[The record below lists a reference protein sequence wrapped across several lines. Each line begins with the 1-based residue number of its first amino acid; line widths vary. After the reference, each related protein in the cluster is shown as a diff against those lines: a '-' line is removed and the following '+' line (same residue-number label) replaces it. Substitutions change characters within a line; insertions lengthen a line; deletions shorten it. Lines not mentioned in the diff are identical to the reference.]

1 MRGSGSA
8 TVTNPTVFL
17 SNLPY
22 DVQLTSDDGTAEQHT
37 AGADRTAASPEE
49 TSRRSGTRSHHAD

>member
-1 MRGSGSA
+1 
-8 TVTNPTVFL
+8 VFL